1 LRVLGRGRVQTI
13 QAHAPAPARDTGP
26 DLDPFAGYS
35 DDDQPLA
42 GRVTLV
48 TAFGA
53 SLAAAGLAARVSGR
67 RPPERPHPG
76 DVVLVGVATHKL
88 SRLLAKS
95 KATSFLR
102 APFTEFQ
109 KPSGTGEVDERPRGD
124 GVRFA
129 IGELL
134 TCPYCLSQWIAAGLS
149 TGLVLA
155 PRATRLVAA
164 SYCAQTIADFLQLAF
179 RACDDRA

>member
-1 LRVLGRGRVQTI
+1 ME
-13 QAHAPAPARDTGP
+13 AHALPTREAEP
-26 DLDPFAGYS
+26 DISPFAGYS
-35 DDDQPLA
+35 EDEQPLA

-48 TAFGA
+48 SAFAA
-53 SLAAAGLAARVSGR
+53 SLAAAALAARVTGR
-67 RPPERPHPG
+67 KPPERPHPG
-76 DVVLVGVATHKL
+76 DIVLVGVATHKL

-102 APFTEFQ
+102 APFTEYE
-109 KPSGTGEVDERPRGD
+109 KPSGTGEVDERPRGE

-134 TCPYCLSQWIAAGLS
+134 VCPYCLSQWIAAGFS

-164 SYCAQTIADFLQLAF
+164 SYCAQTLSDFLQLAF

>member
-1 LRVLGRGRVQTI
+1 ME
-13 QAHAPAPARDTGP
+13 AHALPTREAGP
-26 DLDPFAGYS
+26 DISPFAGYS
-35 DDDQPLA
+35 DDEQPLA
-42 GRVTLV
+42 GRITLV
-48 TAFGA
+48 SAFGA
-53 SLAAAGLAARVSGR
+53 SLAAATLVAQVTGR

-76 DVVLVGVATHKL
+76 DIVLVGVATHKL

-102 APFTEFQ
+102 APFTEYE
-109 KPSGTGEVDERPRGD
+109 KPSGTGEVEERPRGE

-134 TCPYCLSQWIAAGLS
+134 VCPYCLSQWIAAGFS
-149 TGLVLA
+149 TGLVRA

-164 SYCAQTIADFLQLAF
+164 SYCAQTLADFLQLAF

>member
-1 LRVLGRGRVQTI
+1 M
-13 QAHAPAPARDTGP
+13 
-26 DLDPFAGYS
+26 S
-35 DDDQPLA
+35 
-42 GRVTLV
+42 
-48 TAFGA
+48 AFGA
-53 SLAAAGLAARVSGR
+53 SLVAAAIAARVTGR
-67 RPPERPHPG
+67 RPPERPHPA

-102 APFTEFQ
+102 APFTEYEE
-109 KPSGTGEVDERPRGD
+109 PSGTGEVEEHARGD
-124 GVRFA
+124 GVRLA

-134 TCPYCLSQWIAAGLS
+134 TCPYCLSQWVAAGFS
-149 TGLVLA
+149 TGLVLS

-164 SYCAQTIADFLQLAF
+164 SYCSQTIADFLQLAF